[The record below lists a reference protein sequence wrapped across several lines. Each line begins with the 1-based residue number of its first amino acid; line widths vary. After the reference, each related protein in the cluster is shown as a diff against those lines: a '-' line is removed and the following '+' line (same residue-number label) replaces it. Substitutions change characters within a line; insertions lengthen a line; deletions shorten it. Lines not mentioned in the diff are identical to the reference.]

1 MTRQNYSASS
11 AISGGSVREVFI
23 AFLGLGLLSFGGPAA
38 HLGYFRETFVNRKK
52 WLTDAEFAQLVA
64 LSQFLPGP
72 GSSQVGLSIGLL
84 RAGWIGALAAFVA
97 FTLPSVGLLLLFALL
112 LPELASPAAGAAV
125 HGLGLVAV
133 VVVAHS
139 VLGMLR
145 DLCPDLAR
153 KIMAC
158 AAALLVWYVSEAW
171 SQVLVVLLGAAAG
184 VVFIRET
191 TPAYTQHLRLRYGKK
206 LGCTLIVLF
215 SSLLLG
221 LPFLAKEFGGVMA
234 ISNAFYHSGAL
245 VFGGGHVVLPLLEEA
260 VVSPGWV
267 SADDFMA
274 GYGAA
279 QAIPGPLFS
288 FAAYLG
294 ALITTES
301 PAWVVVFTAVIAVFL
316 PGFLLMLGV
325 LPLWASVGAK
335 PRIIKA
341 IAGVNAAVVGLLAAA
356 FYDPI
361 WSTAVKDSSDIAIVV
376 VGFFV
381 LRFWRVSPL
390 MLVLWCLS
398 ASMLSLWI

>member
-1 MTRQNYSASS
+1 MNKLNLLSFKTHPV
-11 AISGGSVREVFI
+11 IEVFI
-23 AFLGLGLLSFGGPAA
+23 TFLGLGLLSFGGPTA
-38 HLGYFRETFVNRKK
+38 HLGYFRDTFVSRKR
-52 WLTDAEFAQLVA
+52 WLTDAEFAQLLA

-84 RAGWIGALAAFVA
+84 RAGWLGALAAFVA
-97 FTLPSVGLLLLFALL
+97 FTLPSAGLLVLFALL
-112 LPELASPAAGAAV
+112 LPELGSPVASAAV
-125 HGLGLVAV
+125 HGLALVAV
-133 VVVAHS
+133 VIVAHS
-139 VLGMLR
+139 VIGMFR
-145 DLCPDLAR
+145 DLCPDISR
-153 KIMAC
+153 KIIAC
-158 AAALLVWYVSEAW
+158 AAALLTWYMSQAW
-171 SQVLVVLLGAAAG
+171 GQMLVVVLGAVAG
-184 VVFIRET
+184 IVFIRATKPSYSET
-191 TPAYTQHLRLRYGKK
+191 LHLRYESR
-206 LGCTLIVLF
+206 LGWFFIVLF
-215 SSLLLG
+215 GSLLLG
-221 LPFLAKEFGGVMA
+221 LPFLAKEFGGLMA
-234 ISNAFYHSGAL
+234 ITNAFYHSGAL

-267 SADDFMA
+267 SAEDFMA

-301 PAWVVVFTAVIAVFL
+301 PAWVVVCTAVIAVFL

-376 VGFFV
+376 VGFLV

-390 MLVLWCLS
+390 MLVFWCLS
-398 ASMLSLWI
+398 ASMLSHWI

>member
-1 MTRQNYSASS
+1 MTRQNYPASS
-11 AISGGSVREVFI
+11 AISGGSVREVFM

-38 HLGYFRETFVNRKK
+38 HLGYFRETFINRKK

-112 LPELASPAAGAAV
+112 LPELSSPAAGAAV

-139 VLGMLR
+139 VLGMFR
-145 DLCPDLAR
+145 DLCPDLSR
-153 KIMAC
+153 KIIAC
-158 AAALLVWYVSEAW
+158 AAALLAWYVSVSW
-171 SQVLVVLLGAAAG
+171 SQVLLVLLGAVAG
-184 VVFIRET
+184 VVFIRDSI
-191 TPAYTQHLRLRYGKK
+191 PASTQRFPLRYGKK
-206 LGCTLIVLF
+206 LGWTLLVLF
-215 SSLLLG
+215 WSLLVG
-221 LPFLAKEFGGVMA
+221 LPVFAKEFGGVMA

-361 WSTAVKDSSDIAIVV
+361 WGTAVKDSSDIAIVV

-381 LRFWRVSPL
+381 LRFWRLSPL